1 MAWGLG
7 RGVTGVQTQKK
18 DEKESGRL
26 PGRAQRRNKR
36 EGEER
41 RDSGGGFLGVPAS
54 ETRDRGRERE
64 KERSEVL
71 PSQADPPFGA
81 GLKQK

>member
-1 MAWGLG
+1 MGSLG
-7 RGVTGVQTQKK
+7 FKHRKK
-18 DEKESGRL
+18 MRRKVEDFPGEHSVGTKEKE
-26 PGRAQRRNKR
+26 KR
-36 EGEER
+36 EEAAEEG
-41 RDSGGGFLGVPAS
+41 SWGFLPLRQ
-54 ETRDRGRERE
+54 ETEAGRE